1 MYYESISLGVQRLV
15 KVERWPRRL
24 KFSAVFESHVFRSR
38 STTHQHHDL
47 TGGKAIK
54 HGDRTCLNSSL
65 ISSTC
70 KLKKEKYTLPRSLY
84 KAHEETCFLAVLTGR
99 SRHSIIL
106 LEDSR
111 FSDDNQNHN

>member
-1 MYYESISLGVQRLV
+1 MYYESIFLDVQRLI

-24 KFSAVFESHVFRSR
+24 KFSAVFEVTSFSLE

-54 HGDRTCLNSSL
+54 HRDLTCLHSSL

-70 KLKKEKYTLPRSLY
+70 KLKKMIQ
-84 KAHEETCFLAVLTGR
+84 VD
-99 SRHSIIL
+99 HSPLCHDPCIRRTRRRVFW
-106 LEDSR
+106 R
-111 FSDDNQNHN
+111 FSPEGAGIQ